1 MQLASKHFDE
11 YIMVAPGSDYG
22 VAMWSDIK
30 NVENAVFLDY
40 VIDSKSRVLQLLHHI
55 HFSFGI
61 NSRVQLPLQQLWKH
75 QYAINKL
82 GIDPKKRVCIIFTDI
97 SACRTD
103 VSYLKYLHEL
113 DNVTMVMVL
122 VNVMESK
129 HKLIEKRL
137 SYFDQV
143 YSFDRRDC
151 EKYSFF
157 YYPTFYSITRKT
169 AENDAITSDAFF
181 VGVSKGDRHSI
192 LKKLFHDIEK
202 SGGKAEFYLSG
213 VGQSEKHDEGIHY
226 DQWLS
231 YKDVL
236 DRVMETN
243 CVVEIMGK
251 GQSGLT
257 LRAMEAIVY
266 NKKLLTNNES
276 VKQLPFYESGYI
288 QYFEDPDDINI
299 GSIVNREAV
308 DYGYNGEFSPIHL
321 IEKIDAS
328 YAH

>member
-1 MQLASKHFDE
+1 MQLNSKHFDE

-30 NVENAVFLDY
+30 NVDNAVFLDY

-61 NSRVQLPLQQLWKH
+61 NSRVQLPLQQLWKR

-82 GIDPKKRVCIIFTDI
+82 GIDPQKRVCIIFTDI

-103 VSYLKYLHEL
+103 VSYLKHLHEL

-143 YSFDRRDC
+143 YSFDKKDC
-151 EKYSFF
+151 EKYGFSF
-157 YYPTFYSITRKT
+157 YPTFYSITREPT
-169 AENDAITSDAFF
+169 GNDAITSDAFF

-192 LKKLFHDIEK
+192 LKKLYHNIEK
-202 SGGKAEFYLSG
+202 SGGTAEFYLSG
-213 VGQSEKHDEGIHY
+213 VGQSEERDDGIQY

-231 YKDVL
+231 
-236 DRVMETN
+236 
-243 CVVEIMGK
+243 
-251 GQSGLT
+251 
-257 LRAMEAIVY
+257 
-266 NKKLLTNNES
+266 
-276 VKQLPFYESGYI
+276 
-288 QYFEDPDDINI
+288 
-299 GSIVNREAV
+299 
-308 DYGYNGEFSPIHL
+308 
-321 IEKIDAS
+321 
-328 YAH
+328 

>member
-1 MQLASKHFDE
+1 MQLNSRHFDE

-30 NVENAVFLDY
+30 NVDNAVFLDY

-75 QYAINKL
+75 QYAINKH
-82 GIDPKKRVCIIFTDI
+82 GIDSKKSVCIIFTDV

-103 VSYLKYLHEL
+103 VSYLKHIHEL

-122 VNVMESK
+122 VNILESK
-129 HKLIEKRL
+129 HKLIKKRL

-143 YSFDRRDC
+143 YSFDKRDC
-151 EKYSFF
+151 EKYGFS
-157 YYPTFYSITRKT
+157 YYPTFYSVTRKPT
-169 AENDAITSDAFF
+169 ENGVVASDAFF

-192 LKKLFHDIEK
+192 LEKLYHDIEM
-202 SGGKAEFYLSG
+202 SGGIADFYISG
-213 VGQSEKHDEGIHY
+213 VSQSKKRVDGIHY

-236 DRVMETN
+236 DHVMETN
-243 CVVEIMGK
+243 CVIEIMGD

-276 VKQLPFYESGYI
+276 VKQLSFYGTGHI
-288 QYFEDPDDINI
+288 RFFENPDEIDI
-299 GSIVNREAV
+299 GFVVNREAIN
-308 DYGYNGEFSPIHL
+308 YGYNGEFSPIHL
-321 IEKIDAS
+321 LEKIDEQTV
-328 YAH
+328 